1 MKAVKTVMSD
11 HFLLMQT
18 SDSDDGW
25 DTMHESIEE
34 SKSQNEMFKMNIG
47 SLEETREKIKETMDG
62 LQEILV
68 SQINLQYQFQ
78 KYQKA
83 LNKKMN
89 EIKKLVDP
97 SRLELKQKLE
107 ELQEII
113 NKG

>member
-62 LQEILV
+62 LHEILV

-78 KYQKA
+78 NYQKA

-89 EIKKLVDP
+89 EVIDSFDNKE
-97 SRLELKQKLE
+97 ELKQKLE

>member
-34 SKSQNEMFKMNIG
+34 SKSQNEIFKMNIG

-62 LQEILV
+62 LHEILV

-78 KYQKA
+78 NYQKA

-89 EIKKLVDP
+89 EVIDSFDNKE
-97 SRLELKQKLE
+97 ELKQKLE

>member
-78 KYQKA
+78 NYQKA

-89 EIKKLVDP
+89 EVIDSFDNKE
-97 SRLELKQKLE
+97 ELKQKLE

>member
-1 MKAVKTVMSD
+1 M
-11 HFLLMQT
+11 HT
-18 SDSDDGW
+18 SDSEDGW

-62 LQEILV
+62 LHEILV

-78 KYQKA
+78 NYQKA

-89 EIKKLVDP
+89 EVIDSFDNKE
-97 SRLELKQKLE
+97 ELKQKLE

>member
-1 MKAVKTVMSD
+1 M
-11 HFLLMQT
+11 HT

-89 EIKKLVDP
+89 EVIDSFDNKE
-97 SRLELKQKLE
+97 ELKQKLE

>member
-34 SKSQNEMFKMNIG
+34 SKSQNEIFKMNIG

-78 KYQKA
+78 NYQKA

-89 EIKKLVDP
+89 EVIDSFDNKE
-97 SRLELKQKLE
+97 ELKQKLE

>member
-1 MKAVKTVMSD
+1 M
-11 HFLLMQT
+11 HT
-18 SDSDDGW
+18 SDSEDGW

-78 KYQKA
+78 NYQKA

-89 EIKKLVDP
+89 EVIDSFDNKE
-97 SRLELKQKLE
+97 ELKQKLE

>member
-11 HFLLMQT
+11 HFLLMHT

-89 EIKKLVDP
+89 EVFDSFDNKE
-97 SRLELKQKLE
+97 ELKQKLE

>member
-11 HFLLMQT
+11 HFLLMHT

-89 EIKKLVDP
+89 EVIDSFDNKE
-97 SRLELKQKLE
+97 ELKQKLE

>member
-89 EIKKLVDP
+89 EVIDSFDNKE
-97 SRLELKQKLE
+97 ELKQKLE